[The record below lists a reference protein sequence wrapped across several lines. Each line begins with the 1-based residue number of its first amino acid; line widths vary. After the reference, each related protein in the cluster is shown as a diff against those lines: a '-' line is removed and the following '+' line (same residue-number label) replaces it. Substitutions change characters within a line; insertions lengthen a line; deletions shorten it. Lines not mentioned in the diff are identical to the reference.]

1 MLRPALPVLMLSLFI
16 CAGAMGCSRVP
27 EIEDRLTPDLRGAA
41 YPELIPLQDALPPQT
56 SPAEEGAE
64 LDAELKARAAR
75 LKARA
80 AALNNTNI

>member
-1 MLRPALPVLMLSLFI
+1 MLRPALPALMLSLVM
-16 CAGAMGCSRVP
+16 CAGVMGCSRVP
-27 EIEDRLTPDLRGAA
+27 ELEDRLTPDLRGAA
-41 YPELIPLQDALPPQT
+41 YPTLIPLGDALPPQT
-56 SPAEEGAE
+56 VPAEEGAD